1 MSDKWLGK
9 LREPTPWQAPDPR
22 PGPVVVDGLEVRLYR
37 EGDGPRLF
45 AAVSANRDALL
56 PWMVWVTTDH
66 LHVDH
71 SIFYVERM
79 RRGVEKPDC
88 LDFPMGIFDAKSGE
102 QLGGTGFHRIHP
114 EWRDAEIGYWVRG
127 DRQRSGICTRA
138 MGALIS
144 SGLRSAADGG
154 WGFRRIVIQCAEANT
169 GSRRVCERLG
179 LRLEGRYRADRYTE
193 PLGYHDNLAYAVL
206 ADEWDFAQNHA
217 KPNIARP

>member
-1 MSDKWLGK
+1 
-9 LREPTPWQAPDPR
+9 
-22 PGPVVVDGLEVRLYR
+22 
-37 EGDGPRLF
+37 
-45 AAVSANRDALL
+45 
-56 PWMVWVTTDH
+56 MVWVTTDH

-102 QLGGTGFHRIHP
+102 QLGGTGIHRIHP